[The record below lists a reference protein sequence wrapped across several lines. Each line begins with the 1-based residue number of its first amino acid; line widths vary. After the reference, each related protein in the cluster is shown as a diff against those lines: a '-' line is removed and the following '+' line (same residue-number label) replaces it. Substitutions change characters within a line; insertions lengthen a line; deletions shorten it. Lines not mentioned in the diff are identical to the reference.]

1 MGMGKGWVKIR
12 IDVVW
17 EKDKDRPGTAA
28 LVTAANGRCAPRA
41 AGRRGV
47 AKKWEQKI
55 TKAQTYKHFK
65 TFTDTMQNIYKMMD
79 IA

>member
-1 MGMGKGWVKIR
+1 MGMGKGWVRIR

-47 AKKWEQKI
+47 VKKNGSRK
-55 TKAQTYKHFK
+55 
-65 TFTDTMQNIYKMMD
+65 
-79 IA
+79 